1 MVCLRDIVHACE
13 ELTFC
18 EVKQTSYNEYS
29 RVTGCESQRGN
40 QGGDEGPVGKES
52 HLKPLEVG
60 LHQDF

>member
-1 MVCLRDIVHACE
+1 MPARSLHSSRWNRPVTMSIIEFLV
-13 ELTFC
+13 
-18 EVKQTSYNEYS
+18 VK
-29 RVTGCESQRGN
+29 SQRGN